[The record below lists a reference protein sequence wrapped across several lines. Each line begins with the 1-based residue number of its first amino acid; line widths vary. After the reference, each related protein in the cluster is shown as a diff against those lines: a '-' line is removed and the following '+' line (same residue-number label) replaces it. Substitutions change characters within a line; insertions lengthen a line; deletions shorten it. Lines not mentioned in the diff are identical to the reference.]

1 MMEAHKPGDTWVFL
15 NSTLALRSWPCIP
28 PGCHWN
34 LSFACGL
41 LGKCHSLSAEQRG
54 PVRVM
59 YHLETGVSARP
70 VAIWSHPD
78 GVLQPHPE
86 TYRAREWSL
95 LAFPANLPFQ
105 ISEKPKS
112 GAGPPADN
120 ARGEIL
126 CPKKRF
132 LS

>member
-1 MMEAHKPGDTWVFL
+1 M
-15 NSTLALRSWPCIP
+15 N
-28 PGCHWN
+28 
-34 LSFACGL
+34 FACGL
-41 LGKCHSLSAEQRG
+41 LGKCHPLSAEQRG

-70 VAIWSHPD
+70 VAILSHPD
-78 GVLQPHPE
+78 GMSQSHPE
-86 TYRAREWSL
+86 TYRAGERSL

-112 GAGPPADN
+112 GAGPSADS
-120 ARGEIL
+120 AGGEIL
-126 CPKKRF
+126 RLKKRF